1 MLLYQFENK
10 KIESLSYRKKDFK
23 TSLSMNILI
32 VLKLLDDFTI
42 YDSCLRLRVVLCLLH
57 EPNYNL
63 KVVILAIVI

>member
-32 VLKLLDDFTI
+32 VCKLLDDFTI
-42 YDSCLRLRVVLCLLH
+42 YDNCLRLNVVLCALH
-57 EPNYNL
+57 ELIIIL
-63 KVVILAIVI
+63 KW